1 MSIFTDLLSAISAIF
16 LGYILYMAIWHPIRL
31 DRTIARGS
39 SKKTLAMLLAVVVA
53 VPLIL
58 TGVARLAGLQPSEI
72 LGDDNLPEG
81 HNLLISIISHF
92 ADPGNISTA
101 SHKGVFIALLTA
113 FLGIVL
119 LAGLMIST
127 FVSIINRRMDNW
139 RKGIVRYNNRNFNNY
154 VVIIGG
160 NEQVVN
166 ITKQS
171 LQRSDVDFVLI
182 LTCQDVETFRLSIES
197 RLEAYE
203 EPKVVIYHGVQT
215 SREDIESL
223 HLEKAVEVY
232 ILGESAMDDHNG
244 NHDAYN
250 INSLKLISDYLK
262 LHYHEN
268 SMPVITGRMECLKC
282 HVAFEYQS
290 TYTVYKYT
298 NINKSL
304 STRIEFLPFNVYEI
318 WARRVMVDNKDI
330 YDFYCHNKDDDM
342 PWTYK
347 PLGTKQGINY
357 ESNKTVH
364 LIIIGMNKMGVAL
377 ATEAAQLMHFP
388 NFTRDDRLRTTITF
402 IDSNAQRESEYL
414 KGRFANLFALARSR
428 TIVCGQD
435 SFDKPWYD
443 PMEDE
448 NSRYHHLGQNFIDIE
463 FEFIQGNE
471 ACEEVRQYMTEIA
484 TDTTH
489 KICTVAVCIEH
500 PQHAIATALYLPEA
514 ILKRAIQVLVYQ
526 RSLSDMVCQLSIGDD
541 RWKRYRKL
549 KPFGMLENCYE
560 DDSLNDMKAKL
571 ANYFYARNKK
581 GKPIDFHLAY
591 QHTELTAEKL
601 AEVLNIDTTDVR
613 TQWKDL
619 SIAYKW
625 SNIYYIHGFAQKLR
639 AIGSDVDKPYEEQV
653 KTLQNIKDGPM
664 MVALAQT
671 EHNRWVTERL
681 LMGFR
686 PLDNTPKE
694 WLFFD
699 NDEMRRPADEQT
711 EKRKIEQKEM
721 LKTKNRAH
729 LDIISN
735 KGIDAMDYKMQQQD
749 INNVMAIPLILKLSK
764 LDEGIKIE

>member
-1 MSIFTDLLSAISAIF
+1 MFTPTDALSLLSAAF
-16 LGYILYMAIWHPIRL
+16 LLYILVMTLMQPIRV
-31 DRTIARGS
+31 DRVIARGS
-39 SKKTLAMLLAVVVA
+39 SRKTLTILLGIVVA
-53 VPLIL
+53 VPLTL
-58 TGVARLAGLQPSEI
+58 TGVARLIGIAPDEI
-72 LGDDNLPEG
+72 LSDANSSGSG
-81 HNLLISIISHF
+81 NLLISIISHF

-101 SHKGVFIALLTA
+101 SKKGIAVALVTA

-139 RKGIVRYNNRNFNNY
+139 RKGIVRYNRNFKNY

-166 ITKQS
+166 ITKRS
-171 LQRSDVDFVLI
+171 LQRKDVNYVLI
-182 LTCQDVETFRLSIES
+182 LTSQDVETFRQSIES
-197 RLEAYE
+197 RLDTQE
-203 EPKVVIYHGVQT
+203 EKKVVIYHGVQT

-223 HLEKAVEVY
+223 HIEKAKEVY

-250 INSLKLISDYLK
+250 INSLQLISDYLK
-262 LHYHEN
+262 GHYHEN
-268 SMPVITGRMECLKC
+268 NTPVLTGRMETLKC

-318 WARRVMVDNKDI
+318 WARRVMVDNEDT
-330 YDFYCHNKDDDM
+330 YDFNCHKNDDDK
-342 PWTYK
+342 PWVYK
-347 PLGTKQGINY
+347 PLGSRLGIDY
-357 ESNKTVH
+357 DSGKTVH
-364 LIIIGMNKMGVAL
+364 LVIIGMNKMGVAL

-388 NFTRDDRLRTTITF
+388 NFNRDNRLRTTITF
-402 IDSNAQRESEYL
+402 IDPNAQRESEYL

-428 TIVCGQD
+428 TIICGQD
-435 SFDKPWYD
+435 HFDKAWYD
-443 PMEDE
+443 PMNDE
-448 NSRYHHLGQNFIDIE
+448 NSRYHHLGENFIDIE
-463 FEFIQGNE
+463 FEFIQSNL
-471 ACEEVRQYMTEIA
+471 ASEEVRQYMTQIA
-484 TDTTH
+484 TDTDH
-489 KICTVAVCIEH
+489 KICTVTVCIDH
-500 PQHAIATALYLPEA
+500 PQRAIATALYLPEA
-514 ILKRAIQVLVYQ
+514 VLKRAIQVLVYQ

-571 ANYFYARNKK
+571 ANYFYARNRS
-581 GKPIDFHLAY
+581 GQPIDFKLAY
-591 QHTELTAEKL
+591 RQQPEMTAGEL
-601 AEVLNIDTTDVR
+601 AEMLNINTDDVKAH
-613 TQWKDL
+613 WKDL

-653 KTLQNIKDGPM
+653 KTLMDIKDGPV
-664 MVALAQT
+664 MVALAHT

-686 PLDNTPKE
+686 PLDNTPNE
-694 WLFFD
+694 WLFF
-699 NDEMRRPADEQT
+699 NTKEMQRPADEET
-711 EKRKIEQKEM
+711 EKRKKDQKEM
-721 LKTKNRAH
+721 LKAKNRAH

-735 KGIDAMDYKMQQQD
+735 EGIDVMDYKMQQQD
-749 INNVMAIPLILKLSK
+749 INNVMAIPLILKLAK
-764 LDEGIKIE
+764 LAGDNP